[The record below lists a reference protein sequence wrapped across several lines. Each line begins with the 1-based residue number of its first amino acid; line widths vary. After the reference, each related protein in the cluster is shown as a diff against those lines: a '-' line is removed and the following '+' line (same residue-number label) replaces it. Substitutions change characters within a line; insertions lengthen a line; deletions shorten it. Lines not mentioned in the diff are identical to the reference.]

1 MRIGL
6 EKFGSVSAVLAA
18 AACPVCF
25 PKLAAIGALVGL
37 GVLAPFEAY
46 FIWVAQA
53 LVVLAFAGQVV
64 AFRRNRNAMLLGAAV
79 LSTLAFFAALY
90 VVPSEMLAYVGLAG
104 VVISG
109 LWQLKRSAS
118 PSGGP
123 ISGTQTPG
131 P

>member
-1 MRIGL
+1 VRIGL